1 MFNRQTASKMLIFC
15 SVTVLVSTTLA
26 VVSNQYDNFQDGTTQ
41 NWGSGNPNPNP
52 PTNISTGGPS
62 GLNDNYLLATS
73 TGSPGAGGKLVLINS
88 TQWTGDYVTAGVQFV
103 SMYIK
108 NFGVTTLSMRIALQ
122 GPGGNFWSVNPI
134 IVDPTTE
141 WQPISFSV
149 QPASLTGGANVNS
162 TLSGVTS
169 FRILHSVA
177 GGFTGDNIA
186 AQIGVDN
193 ITAASQP
200 VPVELVN
207 FSVSVLGKSAMLEW
221 TTATETNNYGFEIER
236 TSFSNIPNKVWVK
249 IGFTPGAGN
258 SSSPKMYTFVDSEN
272 RLSGKYLF
280 RLKQIDMDGSY
291 EYSNEIEAEIQ
302 PGEYTLEQNY
312 PNPFNPSTKIKFNI
326 PMSEKVKIEV
336 FNAVGN
342 KVTTLLN
349 GLKEAGSHEVQFE
362 AENLASGVYFYK
374 ISVGNFIQIKKMVLI
389 R

>member
-15 SVTVLVSTTLA
+15 SVAVLVSTTLA

-41 NWGSGNPNPNP
+41 SWGSGNPNPNP

-236 TSFSNIPNKVWVK
+236 TSFSNKPNKVWVK
-249 IGFTPGAGN
+249 IGFSPGAGN
-258 SSSPKMYTFVDSEN
+258 SSSPKMYNFIDSEN

-280 RLKQIDMDGSY
+280 RLKQIDIDGSY
-291 EYSNEIEAEIQ
+291 KYSNEVEAEIQ

-326 PMSEKVKIEV
+326 PMTEKVKIEV